1 MTSAGSAS
9 APRQWPVVSALGVVM
24 IFTWGSTYY
33 LMAVLAKPIAA
44 DTGWGL
50 GGVTGALSAGL
61 LTAGLASPTIGSR
74 IARHGGRPVLAFGCG
89 LIALGLTI
97 IAAAQALWIFWAG
110 WFVLGLGMAAGLYD
124 PAFSTLGR
132 IYGRDARRAI
142 TLLTLWGG
150 FASTVCWPLS
160 AAMLEAWGWRGTA
173 LGYAAIHVLVT
184 APLVVFA
191 IPNARVES
199 AAGTRPPPGAMR
211 FAPTERLSFALIVAM
226 LVLHGLVVV
235 NISVWLFAVLQ
246 AQGYSLS
253 VAVTIGT
260 LLGPAQVAARI
271 LELANRERHH
281 PMWTL
286 SGAMLLVAVAL
297 IVLALDVGLAALAI
311 ILFGAGNGLFS
322 IARGSLP
329 LALFG
334 EDRYATIIGRLGR
347 PWMIAQAA
355 APTLGALLIA
365 SLGTEATLVTVA
377 ILAVLNIGL
386 LFALW
391 RATARLR

>member
-1 MTSAGSAS
+1 
-9 APRQWPVVSALGVVM
+9 
-24 IFTWGSTYY
+24 
-33 LMAVLAKPIAA
+33 
-44 DTGWGL
+44 
-50 GGVTGALSAGL
+50 
-61 LTAGLASPTIGSR
+61 
-74 IARHGGRPVLAFGCG
+74 
-89 LIALGLTI
+89 
-97 IAAAQALWIFWAG
+97 
-110 WFVLGLGMAAGLYD
+110 
-124 PAFSTLGR
+124 
-132 IYGRDARRAI
+132 
-142 TLLTLWGG
+142 
-150 FASTVCWPLS
+150 
-160 AAMLEAWGWRGTA
+160 
-173 LGYAAIHVLVT
+173 
-184 APLVVFA
+184 
-191 IPNARVES
+191 
-199 AAGTRPPPGAMR
+199 
-211 FAPTERLSFALIVAM
+211 M